1 MTSPSPPER
10 SESTTPGSGGL
21 TPFGF
26 AALLATAA
34 ATAAIATAWCSDRP
48 GWPQSVGFAVAIC
61 LPGSLLAWAVARMPS
76 ADPARAVAASLAAIL
91 LRLVPP
97 LVGLAWLSTEPR
109 TTSTSER
116 GGLLVVFY
124 LALLATDI
132 VLHMMGNRLRSR
144 RPSRRPA
151 APD

>member
-1 MTSPSPPER
+1 MTSPSPREH

-21 TPFGF
+21 TLFGF
-26 AALLATAA
+26 AALLAVAA
-34 ATAAIATAWCSDRP
+34 ATATIATAWCSDRP
-48 GWPQSVGFAVAIC
+48 GWPQAVGFAAAVC

-97 LVGLAWLSTEPR
+97 LVGLAWLSTGPR
-109 TTSTSER
+109 TTSTAER

-132 VLHMMGNRLRSR
+132 VLHMMGIRSGSR
-144 RPSRRPA
+144 RPRRPPA